1 MNDIFNKNYKML
13 RDYNCAIF
21 FETEEYESS
30 SDDRLIIEREGK
42 KWNLQSKYDMRKP
55 VQVWCDQF
63 EKVSYLNKF
72 MIFGMGDV
80 SYVRELM
87 HRYPDNMIIIFEP
100 CEEILAKQMCHM
112 DMDDIF
118 TNENIKIVVGKQSRL
133 SLEITF
139 RTFVSYGDYDNIL
152 YASLPNYPKI
162 FENEYTEYLQQI
174 RNLVR
179 REVMTRNTLIERQG
193 CRGRN
198 FLYNLERFYMESGI
212 AELGKSFQRID
223 KTNCPAVLISAGPSL
238 DKNIHVLKGYQDKVF
253 IVCVDAAVRV
263 AYKNGIKPDLLVTQ
277 DPKFQDPSVFENE
290 YGRDIPILVALTSDY
305 RIIEKNYARKFYV
318 YEGESYIDDIL
329 EETNCEMFGLHS
341 GGSVANTAFS
351 FIQRVAGFKTII
363 LIGQDLGYPKN
374 RRHASDV
381 FYGEK
386 TINKEDEK
394 DYFYV
399 ESIDGGQVLTE
410 DNMNMYRLWFENV
423 IEDYPELTIVDATEG
438 GAMIHGTEI
447 LSLQEALEKYTD
459 GKTYDF
465 SGVINDAEDLFTD
478 SEKEYIKKR
487 IDKSFIKLDGI
498 VEKLEAQR
506 EIYNQLD
513 LLNRKGKYR
522 TLEFQRCVEKISQ
535 FHEYT
540 QKESEIEL
548 IRLYA
553 NKGEYQAM
561 DELQAKESNVY
572 DEIKLVVDS
581 GRKLLDAYIEGG
593 KELKREWMK
602 IREEKI

>member
-1 MNDIFNKNYKML
+1 MNDTFYKNYKML
-13 RDYNCAIF
+13 MDYNYEIS

-30 SDDRLIIEREGK
+30 SDDRLFIEREGK
-42 KWNLQSKYDMRKP
+42 KWNLQSEYDMSRP

-63 EKVSYLNKF
+63 ENVSYLNKF

-87 HRYPDNMIIIFEP
+87 RRYPDNMIIIFEP
-100 CEEILAKQMCHM
+100 CEEILARQMCHM
-112 DMDDIF
+112 DMEDIF
-118 TNENIKIVVGKQSRL
+118 TNENIKIVVGKQNRL

-139 RTFVSYGDYDNIL
+139 RIFVSYGDYDNIL

-212 AELGKSFQRID
+212 AELGKSFQKVD
-223 KTNCPAVLISAGPSL
+223 KTKCPAVLISAGPSL
-238 DKNIHVLKGYQDKVF
+238 DKNIHILKEYQDKVF
-253 IVCVDAAVRV
+253 IVCVDAAIRV

-277 DPKFQDPSVFENE
+277 DPEFKDPSVFENE

-305 RIIEKNYARKFYV
+305 RIIEKNYARKFYI

-329 EETNCEMFGLHS
+329 NETNCEMFGLHS

-351 FIQRVAGFKTII
+351 LIQRVAGFKTII
-363 LIGQDLGYPKN
+363 LIGQDLGYPNN

-386 TINKEDEK
+386 TIKKEDEK
-394 DYFYV
+394 DFFYV

-410 DNMNMYRLWFENV
+410 GNMNMYRLWFENV
-423 IEDYPELTIVDATEG
+423 IEDFPDLTIVDATEG

-447 LSLQEALEKYTD
+447 LSLQEALEKYTE

-465 SGVINDAEDLFTD
+465 SSVINDAEDLFSD

-487 IDKSFIKLDGI
+487 IDKSFIKLDSI

-506 EIYNQLD
+506 EVYNQLD
-513 LLNRKGKYR
+513 LLNRKGKYKTR
-522 TLEFQRCVEKISQ
+522 EFHRCVEKISQ

-593 KELKREWMK
+593 KELKREWIK
-602 IREEKI
+602 IREGKI

>member
-1 MNDIFNKNYKML
+1 MNDTFYKNYKML
-13 RDYNCAIF
+13 MDYNYEIS

-30 SDDRLIIEREGK
+30 SDDRLFIEREGK
-42 KWNLQSKYDMRKP
+42 KWNLQSEYDMSRP

-63 EKVSYLNKF
+63 ENVSYLNKF

-87 HRYPDNMIIIFEP
+87 RRYPDNMIIIFEP
-100 CEEILAKQMCHM
+100 CEEILARQMCHM
-112 DMDDIF
+112 DMEDIF
-118 TNENIKIVVGKQSRL
+118 TNENIKIVVGKQNRL

-139 RTFVSYGDYDNIL
+139 RIFVSYGDYDNIL

-212 AELGKSFQRID
+212 AELGKSFQKVD
-223 KTNCPAVLISAGPSL
+223 KTKCPAVLISAGPSL
-238 DKNIHVLKGYQDKVF
+238 DKNIHILKEYQDKVF
-253 IVCVDAAVRV
+253 IVCVDAAIRV
-263 AYKNGIKPDLLVTQ
+263 VYKNGIKPDLLVTQ
-277 DPKFQDPSVFENE
+277 DPEFKDPSVFENE

-305 RIIEKNYARKFYV
+305 RIIEKNYARKFYI

-329 EETNCEMFGLHS
+329 NETNCEMFGLHS

-351 FIQRVAGFKTII
+351 LIQRVAGFKTII
-363 LIGQDLGYPKN
+363 LIGQDLGYPNN

-386 TINKEDEK
+386 TIKKEDEK
-394 DYFYV
+394 DFFYV

-410 DNMNMYRLWFENV
+410 GNMNMYRLWFENV
-423 IEDYPELTIVDATEG
+423 IEDFPDLTIVDATEG

-465 SGVINDAEDLFTD
+465 SSVINDAEDLFSD

-487 IDKSFIKLDGI
+487 IDKSFIKLDSI

-506 EIYNQLD
+506 EVYNQLD
-513 LLNRKGKYR
+513 LLNRKGKYKTR
-522 TLEFQRCVEKISQ
+522 EFHRCVEKISQ

-593 KELKREWMK
+593 KELKREWIK
-602 IREEKI
+602 IREGKI